1 MVTVQEILNTIAIP
15 NEGLVLKKKDVFY
28 WGKSSGGDIVYGIE
42 SKNKN
47 LMSMTQTTRYLK
59 ICLNTRFNVSFG
71 DLSEQK
77 NLSLIILKQ
86 EGIKFLDIFIRL
98 TDTIDSE
105 LSDQEL
111 LAYFL
116 NLKDLF
122 SNDSKKSIKELQG
135 LYGELYA
142 MVYLKEKEQ
151 INIAQFYQSEDKRK
165 FDFSIDDSKKIEVK
179 TTTLPARIHHF
190 KLDQLNVLRYDILV
204 VSIMLQKDDGG
215 LSLNALINKA
225 KDLFSNN
232 LKLLIHIE
240 NMVKNIDVD
249 VLETLKYNKSFID
262 ENIKFV
268 KAINIPRI
276 QEKTMDG
283 VFNVEFDS
291 DLSDCEQFSDS
302 EISEWISLVEVQK
315 H

>member
-1 MVTVQEILNTIAIP
+1 MITVQEILNTIAIP
-15 NEGLVLKKKDVFY
+15 NEGLVLKRKDVFY
-28 WGKSSGGDIVYGIE
+28 WGKSSSGDIVYGIE

-47 LMSMTQTTRYLK
+47 LISMTQTTRYLK
-59 ICLNTRFNVSFG
+59 ICLNTTFNVSFG

-111 LAYFL
+111 LTYFL

-142 MVYLKEKEQ
+142 MVYLKEKEK

-165 FDFSIDDSKKIEVK
+165 FDFSIDDNKKIEVK

-204 VSIMLQKDDGG
+204 VS
-215 LSLNALINKA
+215 
-225 KDLFSNN
+225 
-232 LKLLIHIE
+232 
-240 NMVKNIDVD
+240 
-249 VLETLKYNKSFID
+249 
-262 ENIKFV
+262 
-268 KAINIPRI
+268 
-276 QEKTMDG
+276 
-283 VFNVEFDS
+283 
-291 DLSDCEQFSDS
+291 
-302 EISEWISLVEVQK
+302 
-315 H
+315 

>member
-1 MVTVQEILNTIAIP
+1 MDNIKELLNTIAVP
-15 NEGLVLKKKDVFY
+15 SEGLALKKKNVFY
-28 WGKSSGGDIVYGIE
+28 WGKSSGGDVVYGFE
-42 SKNKN
+42 SKNIN
-47 LMSMTQTTRYLK
+47 LISMTQTTRYLK
-59 ICLNTRFNVSFG
+59 ICLNTIFSITFDG
-71 DLSEQK
+71 KTEQK

-86 EGIKFLDIFIRL
+86 DGIKFLDIFIRL
-98 TDTIDSE
+98 TDTISSE
-105 LSDQEL
+105 LSDSEL
-111 LAYFL
+111 LSYFL

-122 SNDSKKSIKELQG
+122 SNETKKSIKELQG

-142 MVYLKEKEQ
+142 MVYLKEKQQ

-165 FDFSIDDSKKIEVK
+165 FDFSVNENKKIEVK

-215 LSLNALINKA
+215 LSLNSLIEKA
-225 KDLFSNN
+225 KLLFSNN

-240 NMVKNIDVD
+240 NMVKNVDVD
-249 VLETLKYNKSFID
+249 VLETLKYNKAFID
-262 ENIKFV
+262 GNIRFV
-268 KAINIPRI
+268 KAVDIPRI

-291 DLSDCEQFSDS
+291 DLSSMNSLEASKV
-302 EISEWISLVEVQK
+302 EEWIKKED
-315 H
+315 

>member
-1 MVTVQEILNTIAIP
+1 MSSIEVLLNTISIP
-15 NEGLVLKKKDVFY
+15 TDGLALKKKNLFY

-47 LMSMTQTTRYLK
+47 LVSMTQTTRYLK
-59 ICLNTRFNVSFG
+59 ICLNTTFNVSFN
-71 DLSEQK
+71 DSNEQK

-105 LSDQEL
+105 LSDQEM

-122 SNDSKKSIKELQG
+122 SNDAKKSIKELQG

-151 INIAQFYQSEDKRK
+151 LNIAQFYQSEDKRK
-165 FDFSIDDSKKIEVK
+165 FDFSIDDNKKIEVK
-179 TTTLPARIHHF
+179 TTTLPTRIHHF
-190 KLDQLNVLRYDILV
+190 KLDQLNVLRYDILIA
-204 VSIMLQKDDGG
+204 SIMLQKDDGG
-215 LSLNALINKA
+215 LSLNALIEKA
-225 KDLFSNN
+225 KLLFSNN

-240 NMVKNIDVD
+240 NMVKNVDVD
-249 VLETLKYNKSFID
+249 VLETLKYNKNYIN
-262 ENIKFV
+262 EKIRFV
-268 KAINIPRI
+268 KATDIPRI

-291 DLSDCEQFSDS
+291 DLSGANYFNQDA
-302 EISEWISLVEVQK
+302 IKEWIG
-315 H
+315 

>member
-1 MVTVQEILNTIAIP
+1 MNSIKEILNTISVP
-15 NEGLVLKKKDVFY
+15 TDGLTLKKKNLFY
-28 WGKSSGGDIVYGIE
+28 WGRSSSGDIVYGIE

-47 LMSMTQTTRYLK
+47 LVTMTQTTRYLK
-59 ICLNTRFNVSFG
+59 ICLNTTFNVTFD

-86 EGIKFLDIFIRL
+86 EGIKFLDIFVRL

-111 LAYFL
+111 LTYFL

-122 SNDSKKSIKELQG
+122 SNDTKKSIKELQG

-165 FDFSIDDSKKIEVK
+165 FDFSINDNKKIEVK

-204 VSIMLQKDDGG
+204 ASIMLQKDDGG
-215 LSLNALINKA
+215 LSLNSLIEQA
-225 KDLFSNN
+225 KKLFSNN
-232 LKLLIHIE
+232 LKLLLHIE

-249 VLETLKYNKSFID
+249 VLATLKYNKLFID

-268 KAINIPRI
+268 RAIDIPRI

-291 DLSDCEQFSDS
+291 DLSSCKKFDEN
-302 EISEWISLVEVQK
+302 EIHEWISLKEV
-315 H
+315 

>member
-1 MVTVQEILNTIAIP
+1 
-15 NEGLVLKKKDVFY
+15 
-28 WGKSSGGDIVYGIE
+28 
-42 SKNKN
+42 
-47 LMSMTQTTRYLK
+47 MSITQTTRYLK
-59 ICLNTRFNVSFG
+59 ICLNTTFNVSFG

-111 LAYFL
+111 LTYFL

-165 FDFSIDDSKKIEVK
+165 FDFSIDDKKKIEVK

-215 LSLNALINKA
+215 LSLNALINRA

-291 DLSDCEQFSDS
+291 DLSNCKQFSDS
-302 EISEWISLVEVQK
+302 EINEWISLVEVQK